1 MSSLDAIA
9 PGRALRRARP
19 AAWLVRR
26 LARLQA
32 YAEKHR
38 SIDALLALD
47 DRLLAD
53 IGLSRGARIYVAQHR
68 RLPDR
73 RTDAV

>member
-9 PGRALRRARP
+9 HSLALRRARP

-53 IGLSRGARIYVAQHR
+53 IGLSRGARTYVAQHR

-73 RTDAV
+73 RNDAV